1 MNFASQNFSDTNL
14 SQEKKLF
21 RKNSKNIL
29 KKITGNFQKIKEDE
43 NSVCTNL
50 VNDKIYKEADLIL
63 TFMPLKDEMP
73 VLKIT
78 EKSLSDKKRVFIP
91 KIIPDSVFMTFHKIP
106 SVSFLKNENAFSK
119 DNPFQISEPCD
130 TWETLD
136 ISLITEKTLVLVPG
150 LLFSEKGDRL
160 GRGKGFYDRFLEKI
174 SDKNAVLVGTTFSDC
189 ILPYIPTE
197 KTDIKVQYILTEK
210 RLFPVL

>member
-78 EKSLSDKKRVFIP
+78 EKSLFQKTILFKFLSLAILGKRSTFRLLQKKR
-91 KIIPDSVFMTFHKIP
+91 
-106 SVSFLKNENAFSK
+106 SF
-119 DNPFQISEPCD
+119 
-130 TWETLD
+130 
-136 ISLITEKTLVLVPG
+136 
-150 LLFSEKGDRL
+150 
-160 GRGKGFYDRFLEKI
+160 
-174 SDKNAVLVGTTFSDC
+174 
-189 ILPYIPTE
+189 
-197 KTDIKVQYILTEK
+197 
-210 RLFPVL
+210 

>member
-1 MNFASQNFSDTNL
+1 MNFSSQHFSETNP

-21 RKNSKNIL
+21 RKNAKDIL
-29 KKITGNFQKIKEDE
+29 KKITGDFQKINQAEH
-43 NSVCTNL
+43 SVCENLTN
-50 VNDKIYKEADLIL
+50 NKIYKEADLIL

-78 EKSLSDKKRVFIP
+78 QKSISDKKSVFIP
-91 KIIPDSVFMTFHKIP
+91 KIIPDSYFMTFHKIP

-119 DNPFQISEPCD
+119 ENPFQILEPDD
-130 TWETLD
+130 TWEELD
-136 ISLITEKTLVLVPG
+136 ISLITEKTLVLVPA
-150 LLFSEKGDRL
+150 LLFSEKGERL

-174 SDKNAVLVGTTFSDC
+174 AEKNAVLVGTTFSDC

-197 KTDIKVQYILTEK
+197 KTDRKVQFILTEK
-210 RLFPVL
+210 SLFPTS

>member
-1 MNFASQNFSDTNL
+1 MNFSSQHFSETNP

-21 RKNSKNIL
+21 RKNAKDIL
-29 KKITGNFQKIKEDE
+29 KKITGDFQKIKQAE
-43 NSVCTNL
+43 NSVCENL
-50 VNDKIYKEADLIL
+50 TNDKIYKEADLIL

-78 EKSLSDKKRVFIP
+78 QKSISDKKSVFIP
-91 KIIPDSVFMTFHKIP
+91 KIIPDSFFMTFHKIP

-119 DNPFQISEPCD
+119 ENPFQILEPDD
-130 TWETLD
+130 TWEELD
-136 ISLITEKTLVLVPG
+136 ISLITEKTLVLVPA
-150 LLFSEKGDRL
+150 LLFSEKGERL

-174 SDKNAVLVGTTFSDC
+174 AEKNAVLVGTTFSDC

-197 KTDIKVQYILTEK
+197 KTDRKVQFILTEK
-210 RLFPVL
+210 SLFPTS